1 MQSYLQMLL
10 GAAQH
15 TGSENDCTPAVIRST
30 RLLKEAEWGG
40 EQAAGCSHE
49 GGPPPSG
56 PDWYLRMVLADGTPA
71 AGRPPSARKDGGG
84 LIRPVLPMEAGATHT
99 PPDELSGNPK
109 RGASEPGLP
118 SAKCTKPSG
127 APAKSTC
134 SDCGVETAHCGTS
147 AMRQQLRCPGCAGAH
162 GGKTDAVP
170 TLGTARLLGSRSDET
185 ATRGV
190 HRDNDDD
197 EDANAEEAKDKQP
210 ESANQWA
217 CQSCSKSFADVKANR
232 RKCSLATHEHHC
244 QAKADKQ
251 REATTALAAMAAMAA
266 EDEEV
271 EEVEEEEEE
280 EEKEADEEEEE
291 EEEEEEDEEEEE
303 ADDGEEEEHEEELG
317 QDQVKAADVKDEA
330 EMEAAEEAAKKAGRS
345 STDCC
350 RGTSGCKG
358 GRGMRHNVQCNE
370 NISSQSVKMTAAV
383 SAAPAGMVATQ
394 DSDVDEDANAEDEA
408 AEEAAAEEEEAE
420 VKPAVT
426 GTYAYTRQQRNLGKT
441 SEFYGV
447 SKNSAKWHALFRYGG
462 ETKLSQYFR
471 TAMGAAK
478 AWDAATRKHRGA
490 DAHGGRIRR
499 DHFAW
504 LNFPTAAEQ
513 AAVPSDHPSRT
524 GSADQSA
531 GQRKKRSHAGATA
544 APAAKKARH
553 SPADCCRGTSGCK
566 GGRGMRHN
574 VQCNENST
582 DSSSSSSRSSQSAK
596 MTAAVSAAPAGVAAT
611 HALARQHHNRGRSS
625 EYFGVSKHTTNRWI
639 AKLSSDSVLR
649 LNSLFASEFEAANA
663 WDAAARK
670 HRGDLAHG
678 GRHGNA
684 RVTAWLNFPT
694 GAEQAAIES
703 QKLASPDRCRLWP
716 LQLPPPLTK
725 SAVRTT
731 AGGGGKE
738 VKEVKEEEA
747 EEAEEEAEE
756 AEDSDDD
763 ANAEEM
769 KAKEAKSKAKDKQP
783 ESANQWACQG
793 CGKSFKDVKANRRK
807 CSLAT
812 HEHHCQAMAEKQLVG
827 RKRKRPKGHAKGKA
841 KCVPGSL
848 SCALLCRA

>member
-1 MQSYLQMLL
+1 MRTRHAHASLWHERGELCLHLLLIVLVSSARALQMQSYLQMLL

-244 QAKADKQ
+244 QA
-251 REATTALAAMAAMAA
+251 
-266 EDEEV
+266 
-271 EEVEEEEEE
+271 
-280 EEKEADEEEEE
+280 
-291 EEEEEEDEEEEE
+291 
-303 ADDGEEEEHEEELG
+303 
-317 QDQVKAADVKDEA
+317 
-330 EMEAAEEAAKKAGRS
+330 
-345 STDCC
+345 
-350 RGTSGCKG
+350 
-358 GRGMRHNVQCNE
+358 
-370 NISSQSVKMTAAV
+370 
-383 SAAPAGMVATQ
+383 
-394 DSDVDEDANAEDEA
+394 
-408 AEEAAAEEEEAE
+408 
-420 VKPAVT
+420 
-426 GTYAYTRQQRNLGKT
+426 
-441 SEFYGV
+441 
-447 SKNSAKWHALFRYGG
+447 
-462 ETKLSQYFR
+462 
-471 TAMGAAK
+471 
-478 AWDAATRKHRGA
+478 
-490 DAHGGRIRR
+490 
-499 DHFAW
+499 
-504 LNFPTAAEQ
+504 
-513 AAVPSDHPSRT
+513 
-524 GSADQSA
+524 
-531 GQRKKRSHAGATA
+531 
-544 APAAKKARH
+544 
-553 SPADCCRGTSGCK
+553 
-566 GGRGMRHN
+566 
-574 VQCNENST
+574 
-582 DSSSSSSRSSQSAK
+582 
-596 MTAAVSAAPAGVAAT
+596 
-611 HALARQHHNRGRSS
+611 
-625 EYFGVSKHTTNRWI
+625 
-639 AKLSSDSVLR
+639 
-649 LNSLFASEFEAANA
+649 
-663 WDAAARK
+663 
-670 HRGDLAHG
+670 
-678 GRHGNA
+678 
-684 RVTAWLNFPT
+684 
-694 GAEQAAIES
+694 
-703 QKLASPDRCRLWP
+703 
-716 LQLPPPLTK
+716 
-725 SAVRTT
+725 
-731 AGGGGKE
+731 
-738 VKEVKEEEA
+738 
-747 EEAEEEAEE
+747 
-756 AEDSDDD
+756 
-763 ANAEEM
+763 
-769 KAKEAKSKAKDKQP
+769 
-783 ESANQWACQG
+783 
-793 CGKSFKDVKANRRK
+793 
-807 CSLAT
+807 
-812 HEHHCQAMAEKQLVG
+812 MAEKQLVG